1 MRVGGPGPSATRSAC
16 RTRGEEGTVE
26 EKKGQALAITN
37 LGFSVVTGT
46 AMWWSTMHITNR
58 VLFAGMWALWGM
70 SLGVGIFATI
80 IAVARNAEARRIER
94 ARARRVERAQA
105 RQAQG

>member
-1 MRVGGPGPSATRSAC
+1 MRVGGPGPSATGSAC

-94 ARARRVERAQA
+94 ARAR
-105 RQAQG
+105 QAQG

>member
-1 MRVGGPGPSATRSAC
+1 MRVGGPGPSATGSTC
-16 RTRGEEGTVE
+16 RAHGEAGTVE
-26 EKKGQALAITN
+26 EKKGQALAIAN

-46 AMWWSTMHITNR
+46 AVCWSTMHITNR
-58 VLFAGMWALWGM
+58 VRFAGMWALWGM

-94 ARARRVERAQA
+94 ARAR
-105 RQAQG
+105 QAQG